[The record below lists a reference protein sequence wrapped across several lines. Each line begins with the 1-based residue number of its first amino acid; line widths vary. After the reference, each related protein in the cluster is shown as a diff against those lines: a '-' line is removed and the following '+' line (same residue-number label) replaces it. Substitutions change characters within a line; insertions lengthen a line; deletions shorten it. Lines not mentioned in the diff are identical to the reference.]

1 MRIELVLVGHATDG
15 CTTTV
20 STTVAVDTAD
30 PRWTLQLVDTVVG
43 QAAEGA
49 RRLVEQVADGAT
61 APPHRSAAE
70 GFVPL
75 AHALGAARAACAPA
89 SATR

>member
-30 PRWTLQLVDTVVG
+30 PRWTKHVVDTVVG

-49 RRLVEQVADGAT
+49 RRLVEQVTDGA
-61 APPHRSAAE
+61 AVPPHRSAAE
-70 GFVPL
+70 EFVPL
-75 AHALGAARAACAPA
+75 AHVLGAARAATALA
-89 SATR
+89 AATR